1 MVDKLKTNLEA
12 PVLLGKIN
20 GLHGVDGWVKVFSHT
35 EPRQQIFTY
44 KSWFI
49 KFGDTWKAVD
59 VLNWRGGGKI
69 LTAQLDGYSDRD
81 QSAKLIG
88 SDIAIDRSEFPPSG
102 EGNYYWIDLIGMDVL
117 TQSGENLG
125 KIDNLF
131 STGANDVVVV
141 KSERER
147 LLPWVMD
154 EVIKK
159 VDFDRRELIVDW
171 DPEF

>member
-1 MVDKLKTNLEA
+1 MIAKLKTDLEN
-12 PVLLGKIN
+12 PVLLGKVN
-20 GLHGVDGWVKVFSHT
+20 GLHGVNGWVKIFSHT

-44 KSWFI
+44 KSWAI
-49 KFGDTWKAVD
+49 KFSDSWKSLH
-59 VLNWRGGGKI
+59 VLDWRGDGKI
-69 LTAQLDGYSDRD
+69 LTAQLDGYTDRD

-88 SDIAIDRSEFPPSG
+88 LDIAVDRSEFPPSSDG
-102 EGNYYWIDLIGMDVL
+102 SYYWIDLIGMDVL
-117 TQSGENLG
+117 TESGEALG
-125 KIDNLF
+125 KIDHLF

-159 VDFDRRELIVDW
+159 VDFNNRQLIVDW
-171 DPEF
+171 DPDF